1 MAIPDPPA
9 APPGWEVGPPD
20 FVGVGAQRSG
30 TTWWW
35 WVLISHPQ
43 VGFKRGLHTK
53 EVHFFDQLQDVDELE
68 PGEVERYHRWFPRP
82 PGTVIGEWTPRYMHD
97 VHTPRHIAR
106 AAPSARIMIL
116 LRDPVDRYVSGYE
129 RTFVMARNTGK
140 TLSEADVAA
149 DQAERGLYFEQV
161 RRVLDT
167 FPRERILILQY
178 ERCRA
183 DFGAQLRRTYEF
195 LGLDSDVDEPPNA
208 EPREPRPRALAPEDR
223 ERLAHAYAPDVRK
236 LAELAP
242 EIDPDLWPSVRELV

>member
-9 APPGWEVGPPD
+9 APQGWEIAPPD

-35 WVLISHPQ
+35 WVLISHPK

-53 EVHFFDQLQDVDELE
+53 EVHFFDELQDVGELDADDV
-68 PGEVERYHRWFPRP
+68 GRYHRWFPRL
-82 PGTVIGEWTPRYMHD
+82 PGTVIGEWTPRYMVD
-97 VHTPRHIAR
+97 PRTAHHIAR
-106 AAPSARIMIL
+106 AAPDAHIMIL

-149 DQAERGLYFEQV
+149 DQTARGLYFDQV
-161 RRVLDT
+161 QRVLET

-195 LGLDSDVDEPPNA
+195 LGLDLDVAEPPNA
-208 EPREPRPRALAPEDR
+208 EPREPRPRPLSPEER
-223 ERLAHAYAPDVRK
+223 ERLAHVYAPDVKK
-236 LAELAP
+236 LVEIVP
-242 EIDPDLWPSVRELV
+242 EIDPGLWPSVRELI